1 MRYIATILFYTFSCS
16 AVLVYGLGM
25 EKTLFESRP
34 GTRFML
40 RIPGIVLDIGLS
52 VTALWFLVTG
62 ILLPHNASFLI
73 PMATLLVC
81 GIVHTLV
88 TVFLPDTRTPASG
101 ERLFFFGTVFLAIS
115 EAISFIDA
123 LAIVAAS
130 ILSFCVTTM
139 LMLAIRER
147 VATSRIQADWKGT
160 PLVLVSM
167 GLLCIALYACDAS
180 WWFTEVFR

>member
-1 MRYIATILFYTFSCS
+1 MRYIETLLFYTFSCS

-25 EKTLFESRP
+25 EKTLFESCP

-40 RIPGIVLDIGLS
+40 RIPGIVLDTGLS
-52 VTALWFLVTG
+52 ITALWFLVTG
-62 ILLPHNASFLI
+62 ILLPYNVSFLI
-73 PMATLLVC
+73 PMTILLVC

-88 TVFLPDTRTPASG
+88 RVFLPDARAPASG

-115 EAISFIDA
+115 EAVSFTGA
-123 LAIVAAS
+123 LLIVAAC
-130 ILSFCVTTM
+130 ILSFCVTTL
-139 LMLAIRER
+139 LMLAVRER
-147 VATSRIQADWKGT
+147 VATSRIQADWKGA

-167 GLLCIALYACDAS
+167 GLLCVALYASDAS

>member
-1 MRYIATILFYTFSCS
+1 MRYIETLLFYAFSCS

-34 GTRFML
+34 GSRFML
-40 RIPGIVLDIGLS
+40 RIPGIVLDTGLS
-52 VTALWFLVTG
+52 VIALWFLVTG
-62 ILLPHNASFLI
+62 ILLPYNVSFLV
-73 PMATLLVC
+73 PMAILLVC

-88 TVFLPDTRTPASG
+88 TVFLPDARSPASG

-115 EAISFIDA
+115 EAVSFTDA
-123 LAIVAAS
+123 LVIVAAS
-130 ILSFCVTTM
+130 IIAFCITTM
-139 LMLAIRER
+139 VMLAVRER